1 MLFYFGS
8 NFKMHQTPAQ
18 TAAFVTELR
27 QRLAA
32 SALPMPTIQ
41 LFFIP
46 PFTSLTTAAQA
57 LPDSAIW
64 LGAQT
69 MHWADEGAYT
79 GEISAPMIQASGANL
94 VMLGHAERR
103 TLFGETNGALRKKVN
118 AALAAGLRVLLCVG
132 EQAEERALGISQE
145 MIALQLKT
153 ALFDV
158 PVDRLPHLLVAYEP
172 VWSIGEG
179 GTPAAPAV
187 VGEMHGWIRSV
198 LTTKFNTAGQQV
210 PVLYG
215 GSVNLGNCATYAALP
230 QVDGLFVGRAAWTP
244 SGFVEVLNTGLAA
257 SQSRVGAGE

>member
-1 MLFYFGS
+1 MPFYFGS

-27 QRLAA
+27 QGLAA
-32 SALPMPTIQ
+32 ATLPMGPIQ
-41 LFFIP
+41 LFLIP

-57 LPDSAIW
+57 VSGSPIW

-69 MHWADEGAYT
+69 MHWADEGAHT
-79 GEISAPMIQASGANL
+79 GEISASMIQAAGAHL

-103 TLFGETNGALRKKVN
+103 THFGETNAALRKKVN

-145 MIALQLKT
+145 VIAIQLKT

-158 PVDRLPHLLVAYEP
+158 PADRLPRLLVAYEP
-172 VWSIGEG
+172 VWSIGAG
-179 GTPAAPAV
+179 GTPADPVLVA
-187 VGEMHGWIRSV
+187 EMHGWIRTV
-198 LTTKFNTAGQQV
+198 LTTKFGAAGQQV

-215 GSVNLGNCATYAALP
+215 GSVNLDNCAAYAALP

-244 SGFVEVLNTGLAA
+244 PGFVEILKTGLAA
-257 SQSRVGAGE
+257 HRSSRG